1 MYYIFYAEFFENPTD
16 ATPKYSTQ
24 INGIED
30 AQMFISS
37 NKFVRDTTSYEEDYI
52 LEVDSDLL
60 ETLIDTDKNPEILS
74 ILFEGDVCNRMRVIA
89 YCLSDGEGAFLG
101 CNFGHNESIHIV
113 FEGNKPEDNA
123 LIWCEEQRITITV
136 ADIKTNLNAL
146 TLSEICTIL
155 ETKYSNMDFKE
166 FIGKLVDES

>member
-16 ATPKYSTQ
+16 ATPKYSTR

-89 YCLSDGEGAFLG
+89 YCLSDGEGTLLG
-101 CNFGHNESIHIV
+101 CSFGHNDSIHIV
-113 FEGNKPEDNA
+113 FEGNKPEDSA
-123 LIWCEEQRITITV
+123 IIWCKKQRITTSV
-136 ADIKTNLNAL
+136 KDLKTKLNTL
-146 TLSEICTIL
+146 TLSEVCTIL
-155 ETKYSNMDFKE
+155 ETEYTNIDFNK
-166 FIGKLVDES
+166 FIRILA